1 MERLLHYVRKHWI
14 FPLTLLRTVSGQPV
28 GVIEP
33 GLPNADAGS
42 GFFNVKLPVS
52 LMQNFWFL

>member
-1 MERLLHYVRKHWI
+1 MERLLRYVRKYRI
-14 FPLTLLRTVSGQPV
+14 FPLTLFRTASGQPV

-42 GFFNVKLPVS
+42 GFFNAKLPAS
-52 LMQNFWFL
+52 LTQN